1 MEDGE
6 LGPSLEK
13 AASLAQLILLL
24 GQFIT
29 VYFTSIGLLV
39 FVVIGN
45 REWINIFL
53 NLIGDGSKLM
63 VV

>member
-29 VYFTSIGLLV
+29 VYFISIGLLV

>member
-29 VYFTSIGLLV
+29 VYFTSIGLPV

-45 REWINIFL
+45 EEWINTFL

>member
-45 REWINIFL
+45 GEWINIFL

>member
-29 VYFTSIGLLV
+29 DYFTSIGLLV